1 MVFTN
6 DTISIDSTTRRSVY
20 KTTYNLT
27 SPNTKYAYINL
38 RFHSEYKLVTKRR
51 GPSKIKILSEGEPSS
66 DYASLLAEN
75 EALRKE
81 VERLKKQNN
90 AE

>member
-1 MVFTN
+1 
-6 DTISIDSTTRRSVY
+6 
-20 KTTYNLT
+20 
-27 SPNTKYAYINL
+27 
-38 RFHSEYKLVTKRR
+38 LVTKRR